1 MEFESIQQTTNKQKK
16 QKSVVFVRRYCEY
29 NYIIYIQSSKW

>member
-1 MEFESIQQTTNKQKK
+1 MEFESIQPLYLKK